1 MLEVILVGTGGTVP
15 TKDRRLTGLLVRHDG
30 RELLIDCGEGMQ
42 VGIKACGLTLGR
54 IDTILLTHFH
64 ADHVAGLPGLLLS
77 MGNEGRT
84 EPVSIAGPEGC
95 AHVVESLRVIAPEL
109 PFQIRYTEWKQ
120 PVVTVPFAALSVT
133 AFAVAHR
140 VPCYGYRIR
149 LARPGKFDP
158 ALAEKNGVPL
168 AAWNAIQKH
177 GQVTLDGV
185 TYTGEMVMGQARRG
199 LCVTYVTDTRPLP
212 LIAEMA
218 KDADLF
224 VCEGMFADPDK
235 QARAEESGHM
245 TFSEAAT
252 LAAAAQPRRFWL
264 THYSAALPDPE
275 AHLDVARSIFA
286 GAECGFDG
294 KRELIRFSD

>member
-84 EPVSIAGPEGC
+84 EPISIAGPAGC

-109 PFQIRYTEWKQ
+109 PFPIRYTEWKQ
-120 PVVTVPFAALSVT
+120 PIDIAKFGDLCVT
-133 AFAVAHR
+133 AFAVVHR
-140 VPCYGYRIR
+140 VPCYGYRIC

-168 AAWNAIQKH
+168 AAWNGIQKY

-185 TYTGEMVMGQARRG
+185 TYTSNLVMGAERRG
-199 LCVTYVTDTRPLP
+199 LCVTYVTDTRPVP
-212 LIAEMA
+212 VIAEMA
-218 KDADLF
+218 KNADLF
-224 VCEGMFADPDK
+224 VCEGMFADPGK

-245 TFSEAAT
+245 TFSEAAA
-252 LAAAAQPRRFWL
+252 LAAMAQPERFWL

-275 AHLDVARSIFA
+275 EHLDEARRIFA

-294 KRELIRFSD
+294 KRELLRFSD